1 MRETVTGQARRRRG
15 RPVGGGRGS
24 RASQVPSGGR
34 YLWTPLFLAGLFL
47 VTAVVIALD
56 LTTGTAIR
64 LYPLLIF
71 LPAIVSGL
79 GDVKQTIAASVWV
92 VLVEVGTGAYLGA
105 QVDDLLLAAGFTT
118 IFGVVSVLGCRYRV
132 RREEE
137 VHRLRSAASALQRLI
152 VRPLPLRT
160 AEVAVDGLYHPIEED
175 ALVGGDVYDVAVSRH
190 GTRVL
195 IADVQGK
202 GLPAIGTALA
212 VLGSFREAAYRED
225 TLTGVVAA
233 LETTVV
239 RQNVFAAMTG
249 EPERLVT
256 ALVLDIAGDT
266 EVEAINC
273 GHIAPFVL
281 HDGEAYQVDL
291 GEPALPLGLASLTAT
306 PRRGTR
312 FAFPLGATLLLC
324 TDGVTEARDPRGA
337 FYPLE
342 ERLRA
347 WAPDPPAPLGRAL
360 GADLQEF
367 TGGDVRD
374 DVAVLTLRRMGPP
387 SIPP

>member
-1 MRETVTGQARRRRG
+1 MFV
-15 RPVGGGRGS
+15 
-24 RASQVPSGGR
+24 
-34 YLWTPLFLAGLFL
+34 AGLL
-47 VTAVVIALD
+47 VVTAVVLALD

-92 VLVEVGTGAYLGA
+92 VLVEVGIGFFLGA
-105 QVDDLLLAAGFTT
+105 EVDDLLLAASFTT
-118 IFGVVSVLGCRYRV
+118 VFGVVSVLSCRYRV
-132 RREEE
+132 CREEE

-160 AEVAVDGLYHPIEED
+160 AEVAVDGLYHPVEED
-175 ALVGGDVYDVAVSRH
+175 ALVGGDMYDVAVSRH

-202 GLPAIGTALA
+202 GLPAIGMALA
-212 VLGSFREAAYRED
+212 VLGSFREAAYREH
-225 TLTGVVAA
+225 TLTGVVTA

-266 EVEAINC
+266 DVEAVNC
-273 GHIAPFVL
+273 GHIAPFVMFN
-281 HDGEAYQVDL
+281 GTAYQVNL
-291 GEPALPLGLASLTAT
+291 GEPALPLGLASLWPE
-306 PRRGTR
+306 PRRSAR
-312 FAFPLGATLLLC
+312 FPFPLGATLLLC
-324 TDGVTEARDPRGA
+324 TDGVTDARDPRGA

-342 ERLRA
+342 QRLRQ
-347 WAPDPPAPLGRAL
+347 WAPQPPVPLARAL
-360 GADLQEF
+360 GADLRAF
-367 TGGDVRD
+367 TGSDARD
-374 DVAVLTLRRMGPP
+374 DIAILTLRRMGPP
-387 SIPP
+387 TIPP